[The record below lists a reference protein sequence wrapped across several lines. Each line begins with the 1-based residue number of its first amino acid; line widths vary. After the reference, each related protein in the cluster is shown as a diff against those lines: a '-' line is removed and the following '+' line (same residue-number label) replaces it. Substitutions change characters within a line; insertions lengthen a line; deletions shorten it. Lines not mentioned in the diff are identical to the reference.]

1 MNVELAV
8 STYVLTG
15 QYVTSYSRSRLHG
28 HLNQLV
34 IMSTG
39 FFAHDSQLQT
49 PIHSAED
56 NDGLTWR
63 LLAHSDTVL
72 KEFVASGGLDRS
84 ILRWNP
90 NKPWDPWTPVS
101 IRGSP
106 QQQPWYLSQDSHNS
120 ISTRFLE
127 HFPEYQR
134 VEQLLFF
141 SGKFTSHLPESAGI
155 QFDSFCTEFGFRNAQ
170 RAMREYVAFFTWWT
184 MITPKRDTEHLKAAQ
199 LDQIQALPI
208 DPTACTRKAIIIDLA
223 EDWPHVNIPLWAN
236 YRIPVLYRWTSRE
249 GGDLRFKHLS
259 PIQDGIKPPFDIFL
273 QDQRKTLSNPTTQAK
288 HCVRNLV
295 VDFEGWARRD
305 IADKKELNQ
314 LGDCPFILI
323 ETVKSTSR
331 IFFRWRRLPNR
342 ASQHEPDS
350 NDEEDID
357 DAEYHGPHIN
367 VDKWCKIRERY
378 RRCAPESAHQLYDLD
393 SGTKPTA
400 PVPPASEGSTKRGSV
415 CIGAKNERP
424 VDTRKYM

>member
-1 MNVELAV
+1 MITWDLGPE
-8 STYVLTG
+8 STL
-15 QYVTSYSRSRLHG
+15 
-28 HLNQLV
+28 

-39 FFAHDSQLQT
+39 LFAHDSLSPT
-49 PIHSAED
+49 PIHSAKG
-56 NDGLTWR
+56 NDGFTWC

-72 KEFVASGGLDRS
+72 KEFVAPGGVDRS
-84 ILRWNP
+84 ILLWNP
-90 NKPWDPWTPVS
+90 NKPWHPWTPVS

-120 ISTRFLE
+120 ISI
-127 HFPEYQR
+127 HFSEYFSEYQR

-141 SGKFTSHLPESAGI
+141 SGKFTSRLPESAAI

-199 LDQIQALPI
+199 LDQIRALHI
-208 DPTACTRKAIIIDLA
+208 DPTASTRKAIIIDLA

-249 GGDLRFKHLS
+249 EGDLRFKRLS

-273 QDQRKTLSNPTTQAK
+273 QDERRTLSNPTAQAK
-288 HCVRNLV
+288 HRVRNLV
-295 VDFEGWARRD
+295 VDFEGWARREV
-305 IADKKELNQ
+305 ADKKELNQ
-314 LGDCPFILI
+314 LGSCPFVLI
-323 ETVKSTSR
+323 ENVKSTIR
-331 IFFRWRRLPNR
+331 IFFRWRRLTGR
-342 ASQHEPDS
+342 ASQHESDFD
-350 NDEEDID
+350 DEEDMD

-378 RRCAPESAHQLYDLD
+378 RRCAPDSAHQLYDLD
-393 SGTKPTA
+393 MGTKSTA
-400 PVPPASEGSTKRGSV
+400 PALPASEGSTRGGNV
-415 CIGAKNERP
+415 CISAKNARP
-424 VDTRKYM
+424 GDSCKYM